1 MPYKIRLC
9 VLCEKNHVHVN
20 DIICR
25 WRNVKDIKDVST
37 HVLEQY
43 RSDFSRQRP
52 DQVTC
57 LF

>member
-1 MPYKIRLC
+1 MPYKIRLWQNFPLMNTFHC
-9 VLCEKNHVHVN
+9 KWHNA
-20 DIICR
+20 
-25 WRNVKDIKDVST
+25 KDIKDVST